1 MQACS
6 VHWSPWKAGPAAP
19 SLLDRGLLPA
29 PTPTPRVKD
38 SSSEAMMG
46 FQPCSPTSGHS
57 LGLPWAGLSD
67 VGAVQ
72 PGGS

>member
-6 VHWSPWKAGPAAP
+6 VHRSPRKAGPAAP

-29 PTPTPRVKD
+29 PTPTPTPRVKD

-46 FQPCSPTSGHS
+46 F
-57 LGLPWAGLSD
+57 
-67 VGAVQ
+67 
-72 PGGS
+72 